1 MYRLFI
7 SLISLAALIGCQ
19 SETPEGDALLRDAIT
34 RIEAGECGVPDAHA
48 MVAARA
54 GYPHLFNEIKR
65 LKSPTHCP
73 QVTVLDP
80 DQDYGP
86 VALTIA
92 EFSVSMSGGAPSGN
106 RISWRLVWLQGLT
119 DPAAARAHQALQSL
133 PDQCRRY
140 ATAVLPESPELIDF
154 YLNHGKPEPLPAMRQ
169 HADEL
174 AICARAFAQATLEHL
189 EAGEE
194 SWALYWLDSANFLG
208 YGAQEPTLRHLV
220 ATAEDTQS
228 ADNYR
233 NLLAAALLE
242 RFLLEDYA
250 ALDRL
255 VSDGA
260 IASSLARYESRG
272 VFTGTGQLAM
282 AAGMEP
288 HENWLNLEQY
298 EPGYSGLLT
307 QLALSGG
314 LQTDETPPLFSAVR
328 EACTVPADSDIL
340 SGLDNSGQARH
351 HECRKAHQRI
361 GMAAGLERAEADYI
375 RSLFIDAANSGGTNA
390 ELISLVTGRRK
401 DELIDIL
408 QSSEATAVV
417 YDVYGCP
424 RPSDS
429 LRPYWQVAR
438 PAPETNV
445 CQRLAELQPDPT
457 DFEAM
462 TSALPF
468 ETCDVASIANAEPIS
483 LLPAYYAAQAGRA
496 EAFDCLAEAAALSA
510 SQTQHSPAKEA
521 LVVAVHA
528 GVRVGYLDEVDWSLA
543 GGERAWSI
551 AQVIDKSETDF
562 GHLEAWASGPEPF
575 EWLEQENGA
584 SN

>member
-7 SLISLAALIGCQ
+7 SLISLTLLAGC
-19 SETPEGDALLRDAIT
+19 EATPTNGDALLRDAIA
-34 RIEAGECGVPDAHA
+34 RIEAGECGVSQAHA
-48 MVAARA
+48 MIAARA
-54 GYPHLFNEIKR
+54 GYPNLFNKIHHLR
-65 LKSPTHCP
+65 APAHCP
-73 QVTVLDP
+73 HTTILDP
-80 DQDYGP
+80 GQEYSLEP
-86 VALTIA
+86 PI
-92 EFSVSMSGGAPSGN
+92 SVSVSAVGSVSSGN
-106 RISWRLVWLQGLT
+106 RINWSLVWLQGLV
-119 DPAAARAHQALQSL
+119 DPAAARAHRGFQNL

-140 ATAVLPESPELIDF
+140 ATAVLPKSPELIDL
-154 YLNHGKPEPLPAMRQ
+154 YLEQGGLRPLAAMRE
-169 HADEL
+169 HADKL
-174 AICARAFAQATLEHL
+174 SPCAEASTEITLEHL

-194 SWALYWLDSANFLG
+194 GWAAFWFESARSLG
-208 YGAQEPTLRHLV
+208 YGAEEPISRHLLEQ
-220 ATAEDTQS
+220 AEHPGI
-228 ADNYR
+228 AERYR
-233 NLLAAALLE
+233 DALAFALLE
-242 RFLLEDYA
+242 RVMLEDYD
-250 ALDRL
+250 ALERL
-255 VSDGA
+255 AKDGT
-260 IASSLARYESRG
+260 IARSLTRNELG
-272 VFTGTGQLAM
+272 GPVTGAVQLAT
-282 AAGMEP
+282 AAGIEP
-288 HENWLNLEQY
+288 HQNWLNLEQS
-298 EPGYSGLLT
+298 EPGYSDLLT
-307 QLALSGG
+307 QLAQGGG

-328 EACTVPADSDIL
+328 EACAVPVNSDIL
-340 SGLDNSGQARH
+340 SGLDNSDQARH

-361 GMAAGLERAEADYI
+361 GIAAGLERAEANYI
-375 RSLFIDAANSGGTNA
+375 RSLFIDAAASGGINT
-390 ELISLVTGRRK
+390 ELLSLVTGRRK

-408 QSSEATAVV
+408 QASEAPAVG

-424 RPSDS
+424 RPSDT

-438 PAPETNV
+438 PAPETNI
-445 CQRLAELQPDPT
+445 CQRLAEIQPDPA

-468 ETCDVASIANAEPIS
+468 VTCDVASIANAEPNS

-528 GVRVGYLDEVDWSLA
+528 GVRAGYLDEVDWSLA
-543 GGERAWSI
+543 GGELVWSI